1 MEMFRICFYP
11 YAQQIV
17 IPVFDENGNLIGLH
31 GRNLIPELIEAGYK
45 YLPVKLVNGVDEKG
59 NHGTEFRFNTSNVLY
74 GLNLTK
80 SNIEY
85 TGEVT
90 LFEAPKSV
98 MQMNDILFL
107 NNTVGMFGMNL
118 QNKRRDMLLK
128 LGVNKFKG
136 FAEVNVIYDAD
147 DDFPLLDYKD
157 SPSDKGEEIWDLLYK
172 NKECI
177 DERESE
183 EFKRYCKDKERSN

>member
-1 MEMFRICFYP
+1 M
-11 YAQQIV
+11 
-17 IPVFDENGNLIGLH
+17 
-31 GRNLIPELIEAGYK
+31 
-45 YLPVKLVNGVDEKG
+45 KLVNGVDEKG

-128 LGVNKFKG
+128 LGINKVNIALDKQYEKMYDEKGELTEKFILWKKKVLAIADKFKG

-157 SPSDKGEEIWDLLYK
+157 SPSDKGEEIWNLLYK